1 MEEPLNNSKRGGIA
15 RVFMFSRMDLAVL
28 PFIFAG
34 LGAAFISSMGAM
46 ALGYDSRPRD
56 FRAIIFY
63 ASLFLLFPTFL
74 IALLQRRW
82 ASLPLWMCTLVIL
95 APAFVHMNSM
105 FAESSIKGELELLGV
120 ALLTQ
125 VARLIRG
132 NHPEKRT

>member
-1 MEEPLNNSKRGGIA
+1 MEKALNSRKRGGIA
-15 RVFMFSRMDLAVL
+15 RVFTFSRMDLAVL

-46 ALGYDSRPRD
+46 ALGYDSRPED
-56 FRAIIFY
+56 IHAIISY
-63 ASLFLLFPTFL
+63 TSLLLMFPTFL

-82 ASLPLWMCTLVIL
+82 ASLPLWVCTLVIL
-95 APAFVHMNSM
+95 APAYVHMNGM

-125 VARLIRG
+125 AARLIRG
-132 NHPEKRT
+132 NQPERRT